1 MEDEPL
7 DDDFSTKDTRIT
19 REVMRDDLRD
29 KILSGAIPAG
39 QLLPSERTLVEEY
52 GSSRGSVREAI
63 RALEVEGLIEVNRGR
78 FGGSRVVVPR
88 RDRLVHLVDIFV
100 RGNGVSLSAMLDC
113 RSAIEPMMARLAAR
127 SITDEDLRDL
137 EALHEKF
144 VNSVDDIK
152 TYRAVNY
159 EWHLRIARISGNEPL
174 LALIEPILSI
184 ACSSLEYEQVTTPE
198 NRQRATAAHSE
209 VMAALRARDEQYAAL
224 AMEAHLTS
232 YSRLTREQ
240 EKDI

>member
-7 DDDFSTKDTRIT
+7 DDDSPTKDTRIT

-29 KILSGAIPAG
+29 KILSGTIPAG

-100 RGNGVSLSAMLDC
+100 RANGVSLSAMLDC
-113 RSAIEPMMARLAAR
+113 RSAIEPMMARLATR

-184 ACSSLEYEQVTTPE
+184 ASSSLEYEQVTTPE
-198 NRQRATAAHSE
+198 NRQRAIVAHSE
-209 VMAALRARDEQYAAL
+209 VMSALRARDEQHAAL

-232 YSRLTREQ
+232 YSRLTREL